1 MYNQYIKLEAF
12 RSTFYQSFELT
23 FSTIFCGT
31 KGTEKQSVE
40 CILGMACTRWH
51 YFDFCYSVK
60 CLTTQKLTNQS
71 MLSTTSYT
79 NKPSMTQPITNYT
92 DKHSFTFSSQT
103 MRTNLVLQSYHKL
116 SSQTWLYALITSY
129 TKKLSITQ
137 TIFISWHSLSKRS
150 TTAFRLPLSHLE
162 WVGISLTMAV
172 KTQRL
177 CPGTKA
183 KSLKNA
189 S

>member
-1 MYNQYIKLEAF
+1 MVQREQRNNQWNAF
-12 RSTFYQSFELT
+12 WEWHAQDD
-23 FSTIFCGT
+23 TIFIFVTVSNVWLHKSLRTNLCCQPQAT
-31 KGTEKQSVE
+31 PTN
-40 CILGMACTRWH
+40 LAWH
-51 YFDFCYSVK
+51 
-60 CLTTQKLTNQS
+60 N
-71 MLSTTSYT
+71 
-79 NKPSMTQPITNYT
+79 PSQTT